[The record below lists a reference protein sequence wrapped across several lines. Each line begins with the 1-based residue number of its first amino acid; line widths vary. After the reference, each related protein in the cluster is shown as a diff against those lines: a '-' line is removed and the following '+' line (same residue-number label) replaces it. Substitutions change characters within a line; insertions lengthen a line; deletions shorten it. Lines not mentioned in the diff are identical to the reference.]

1 MKMESGDD
9 HINHGFETN
18 FTVLKTSN
26 FFAGDG
32 FCAYDSKGKLA
43 FRVDSYGPGAKN
55 STGEV
60 VLMDA
65 DGRCLLTVRRKRP
78 SLHHRWDGFTGE
90 RSEGQKPLFSVRKSS
105 MLRQYCSAT
114 VEMYNKVGEEYQIV
128 GSFAGRSCTVL
139 GADKKAVAEI
149 RRKVDASSSVVLG
162 KEVFWLSLKAGV
174 DVAFVMG
181 LVLILDQI
189 QGDDEYHQFEAAGRR
204 LDVDVDAT
212 KENFRNIISS

>member
-1 MKMESGDD
+1 MKMESHD
-9 HINHGFETN
+9 HGASSGFVFGEETH

-32 FCAYDSKGKLA
+32 FCAYDAKGKLV

-55 STGEV
+55 TGEV

-65 DGRCLLTVRRKRP
+65 DGTCLLTVRRKQRP

-90 RSEGQKPLFSVRKSS
+90 RTDGQKPLFSVRKSS
-105 MLRQYCSAT
+105 ILGHSSTT

-181 LVLILDQI
+181 LVLVLDRI
-189 QGDDEYHQFEAAGRR
+189 QGDDEYEAARR
-204 LDVDVDAT
+204 AGVDAM
-212 KENFRNIISS
+212 KEHFRISS